1 MVRKKL
7 DERIRTLFR
16 HSLKTNQR
24 SLLVLVG
31 DHGRDQVPNLHQI
44 LQRTSMETDVDAAAA
59 ASGGRRREDSVL
71 WCYKRELGFSTHR
84 KKRMEKIKR
93 DKKRGLARQTEAI
106 LSGRGGSGI
115 GGGSASEQAADNFE
129 LFLTNTQITWCYY
142 KDTHRV
148 LGTTHSLLILQD
160 FEALT
165 PNIMAR
171 TIETVRGGGL
181 VIFLLGTVTSLR
193 QLYCMTMDVH
203 SRYRTEGSG
212 DVVPRFNERF
222 ILSLGGCT
230 NCLVCDDELN
240 VLPLSRRNLV
250 RLTRLGMKGGG
261 GGSSPPAR
269 GGRKMEEEETRG
281 DDGGMMDVLT
291 YQTEEDAQL
300 RRLKETLEDTP
311 HVGKLVGLTKTLDQ
325 ARAVLTFLEACADR
339 DTTTNNNNNNNNN
352 ERTTRSG
359 GSSTTVSLTAPR
371 GRGKSAALGLCL
383 AGALSFGFNSVVVT
397 APEPENLVAVF
408 HFLVEGLRA
417 LKYQEHYDYSLG
429 YNYGLGVVS
438 GEGGVE
444 HDGNVHRGEK
454 AGRDNT
460 KCIVSVTIH
469 NARGGGVGGNQQRR
483 QTVRYARPRDAER
496 FVGAELVAVDEA
508 AAIPLPVLRRL
519 MRLSP
524 NHGGRGR
531 GGAPS
536 SAWGDSDD
544 RRLTF
549 LSSTVNGYE
558 GTGRALSLKL
568 IKELRETTAGGA
580 RGGGGVLDAARE
592 AGAEIVGSGSKKGES
607 KVHERRWAAEAA
619 AAKAASGSSASSGSG
634 SGGGP
639 LRELDL
645 SHPIRY
651 ALGDPVEA
659 WLNNLLC
666 LDCDSFDYNNTL
678 GNKYHGGIAP
688 TYQIGGSA
696 AAIELKG
703 GAPAPSECELYHV
716 NRDALFSYHRL
727 SESFLQKLW
736 GLYTSAHYKNTP
748 NDLQMLSDAPAHN
761 VFVLLGPSAEQSNG
775 GDALPDILAIVQ
787 TSLEG
792 KLSRKAIQA
801 QLARGHRSAG
811 DLIPWTMS
819 QQFGDGNFAQLSGAR
834 IVRVAV
840 HPAVQGMGYGSR
852 SMELLYRYYNGEMM
866 SLSPCDGDES
876 SDGEGGDSS
885 ADETPSESESEDEPK
900 ASDALLHKESLK
912 PRKKLPPLLLPLSA
926 LPTPRLDW
934 IGTSFGLTP
943 SLHNFWHDRVGMTL
957 LYLRQTSNEL
967 TGEHSAI
974 MIRALP
980 RRSGWDDAWLP
991 AFGVD
996 ARRRIGKLLG
1006 GAFRGMD
1013 VSLAVNLLGDVVGGF
1028 HSWMK
1033 NAGSEND
1040 GDEATDGHKMDKTA
1054 LREVKKRSGTQSTK
1068 LTAAELHYHL
1078 TPHDLQRLELYSRN
1092 LCDHH
1097 LVSDLIPSLAQLY
1110 FTSRMG
1116 PGFRLSSVQ
1125 AALLCGMGLQH
1136 KSVDDLTTELGLPI
1150 NQTLAMFNKAMKKM
1164 SLTFH
1169 NLLVEEESRGLL
1181 GGDDM
1186 RRAEAK
1192 VRAIGN
1198 SVSQTLEEDAAE
1210 GAAAAMEALT
1220 QWQQG
1225 DDIDGDKERK
1235 ADVVDS
1241 GLTGTRMI
1249 PEINDPEI
1257 MRYAL
1262 KGTDE
1267 EWANAIKEKGGVVDN
1282 SGTIQ
1287 VKSTKVKK
1295 KRKAGEDGNDVME
1308 SVLKNEKNLMAS
1320 KAGKKMK
1327 KKSRKKI

>member
-1 MVRKKL
+1 
-7 DERIRTLFR
+7 
-16 HSLKTNQR
+16 
-24 SLLVLVG
+24 
-31 DHGRDQVPNLHQI
+31 
-44 LQRTSMETDVDAAAA
+44 
-59 ASGGRRREDSVL
+59 
-71 WCYKRELGFSTHR
+71 
-84 KKRMEKIKR
+84 
-93 DKKRGLARQTEAI
+93 
-106 LSGRGGSGI
+106 
-115 GGGSASEQAADNFE
+115 
-129 LFLTNTQITWCYY
+129 
-142 KDTHRV
+142 
-148 LGTTHSLLILQD
+148 
-160 FEALT
+160 
-165 PNIMAR
+165 
-171 TIETVRGGGL
+171 
-181 VIFLLGTVTSLR
+181 
-193 QLYCMTMDVH
+193 
-203 SRYRTEGSG
+203 
-212 DVVPRFNERF
+212 
-222 ILSLGGCT
+222 
-230 NCLVCDDELN
+230 
-240 VLPLSRRNLV
+240 
-250 RLTRLGMKGGG
+250 
-261 GGSSPPAR
+261 
-269 GGRKMEEEETRG
+269 
-281 DDGGMMDVLT
+281 
-291 YQTEEDAQL
+291 
-300 RRLKETLEDTP
+300 
-311 HVGKLVGLTKTLDQ
+311 
-325 ARAVLTFLEACADR
+325 
-339 DTTTNNNNNNNNN
+339 
-352 ERTTRSG
+352 
-359 GSSTTVSLTAPR
+359 
-371 GRGKSAALGLCL
+371 
-383 AGALSFGFNSVVVT
+383 
-397 APEPENLVAVF
+397 
-408 HFLVEGLRA
+408 
-417 LKYQEHYDYSLG
+417 
-429 YNYGLGVVS
+429 
-438 GEGGVE
+438 
-444 HDGNVHRGEK
+444 
-454 AGRDNT
+454 
-460 KCIVSVTIH
+460 
-469 NARGGGVGGNQQRR
+469 
-483 QTVRYARPRDAER
+483 
-496 FVGAELVAVDEA
+496 
-508 AAIPLPVLRRL
+508 

-524 NHGGRGR
+524 NRGGSGKGRGIASPSGD
-531 GGAPS
+531 GG
-536 SAWGDSDD
+536 GGGGGD

-549 LSSTVNGYE
+549 LSSTINGYE

-568 IKELRETTAGGA
+568 IKELRGTSSSTSGGA
-580 RGGGGVLDAARE
+580 RGGGVVGGVLDAARE
-592 AGAEIVGSGSKKGES
+592 AGADIVGSGSKKGEA
-607 KVHERRWAAEAA
+607 KVHERRWAAESA
-619 AAKAASGSSASSGSG
+619 AAKAASSSSSGPTG
-634 SGGGP
+634 GGVGGGP

-666 LDCDSFDYNNTL
+666 LDCDSFDYDNTL
-678 GNKYHGGIAP
+678 GRKKKRNDNGGAV
-688 TYQIGGSA
+688 TARADNA
-696 AAIELKG
+696 ASMELTG
-703 GAPAPSECELYHV
+703 GAPAPTDCELYHV

-761 VFVLLGPSAEQSNG
+761 VFVLLGPTAERSGG
-775 GDALPDILAIVQ
+775 GDDSLPDILAIVQ

-792 KLSRKAIQA
+792 KLSRKSIQA

-852 SMELLYRYYNGEMM
+852 AMELLYRYYNGEMM
-866 SLSPCDGDES
+866 TLSSGVDGDEN
-876 SDGEGGDSS
+876 SDDDDDDD
-885 ADETPSESESEDEPK
+885 DETPSESESEGEDEPK
-900 ASDALLHKESLK
+900 SSDALLHKESLK

-1006 GAFRGMD
+1006 GAFRGME

-1033 NAGSEND
+1033 KAGSGAD
-1040 GDEATDGHKMDKTA
+1040 GDDDDGDDNADAKMDKTA
-1054 LREVKKRSGTQSTK
+1054 LREVKKRSGTQSSR

-1097 LVSDLIPSLAQLY
+1097 LISDLVPSLAQLY

-1136 KSVDDLTTELGLPI
+1136 KGVDDLTSELGLPI
-1150 NQTLAMFNKAMKKM
+1150 NQTLAMFNKAVKKM
-1164 SLTFH
+1164 SLAFH

-1198 SVSQTLEEDAAE
+1198 AVGQTLEEDAAE
-1210 GAAAAMEALT
+1210 GAATAMEALT
-1220 QWQQG
+1220 RGQRG
-1225 DDIDGDKERK
+1225 DDDVGGGGKERK
-1235 ADVVDS
+1235 AEVVDS

-1267 EWANAIKEKGGVVDN
+1267 EWANAIKEKGGVDG
-1282 SGTIQ
+1282 SGATIQ

-1295 KRKAGEDGNDVME
+1295 KRKAGDGANDVME

-1320 KAGKKMK
+1320 KAGKKMDNKKTK
-1327 KKSRKKI
+1327 KKSRKTM